1 MFVVVVAFVAAAV
14 VPAPVGLDDHPRV
27 ISPGTFSG
35 GLLLASGEIIAVAT
49 RTSLRP
55 TFLAACTST
64 ARFLCFFMPMASVHF
79 LP

>member
-55 TFLAACTST
+55 TFFGSLHFNCSF
-64 ARFLCFFMPMASVHF
+64 FLLLYANG
-79 LP
+79 